1 MKIIGSRGLFV
12 EGLIVF
18 RQVVFSRNI
27 VVVDLQGLNRFMAGE
42 FRHGQQVVRK
52 QLNQL
57 CREIMPEAVSAVI
70 NIQIF
75 QKGSHDVPNRFR
87 GQSAVLIIIA
97 VADEQG
103 DRFSLCNR
111 SCSVSGL
118 QPNVGAGQLVL
129 CRPGLCRG

>member
-1 MKIIGSRGLFV
+1 MRLIGSWGLLV
-12 EGLIVF
+12 EGLVVF

-27 VVVDLQGLNRFMAGE
+27 VVVDLQGFDGFVAGE

-70 NIQIF
+70 DIQIF

-103 DRFSLCNR
+103 AASHFAIGHVVFQCFN
-111 SCSVSGL
+111 
-118 QPNVGAGQLVL
+118 
-129 CRPGLCRG
+129 